1 MSYTTKEICNKLI
14 GKTIKE
20 VISLDGFG
28 FDVLFTDGT
37 EFNFS
42 ASDGGYSGYELVEK
56 EGE

>member
-1 MSYTTKEICNKLI
+1 MMTTKEIREKLI

-28 FDVLFTDGT
+28 LEVVFTDGT
-37 EFNFS
+37 EFNYS
-42 ASDGGYSGYELVEK
+42 ASDGGYSGYDLIEK